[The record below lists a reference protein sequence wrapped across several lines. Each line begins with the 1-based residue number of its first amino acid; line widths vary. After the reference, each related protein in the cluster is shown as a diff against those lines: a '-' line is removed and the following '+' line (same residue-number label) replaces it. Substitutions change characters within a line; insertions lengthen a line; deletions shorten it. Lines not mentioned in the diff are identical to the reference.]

1 MDSPSQAACS
11 ARSSLAPQGRAS
23 RRRASA
29 ARPAVRLA
37 SLTVSLRSAAVLQAS
52 KRPASKGGDNV
63 RKPMAA
69 AGTAVFFVLAPGV
82 VAGLLPWWLTG
93 WRVRQPLPWWA
104 WAPLRVA
111 GGVLIAAGVAVLVT
125 AFVRFVAEGA
135 GTPAPAAPTQH
146 LVIGGLYRYVRNPM
160 YLAVVATIVGQA
172 LVLGQP
178 ALLLYAA
185 AAGAAMA
192 AFVHG
197 YEEPT
202 LRRQFGA
209 QYQAY
214 QRAVPAW
221 WPRRRPWQPDQTDQP
236 YRHSACPVTPGAI
249 RLDNCRSCMP
259 PRHAEIAVRLRHGAL
274 AISAHLRC
282 RRHSAA
288 IHSNTEAKARTERHA
303 LSPSDR
309 HRLAR
314 IVTIPRSHRVA
325 YRGLAC
331 RAIALSG
338 CSWSRR
344 R

>member
-1 MDSPSQAACS
+1 
-11 ARSSLAPQGRAS
+11 
-23 RRRASA
+23 
-29 ARPAVRLA
+29 
-37 SLTVSLRSAAVLQAS
+37 
-52 KRPASKGGDNV
+52 
-63 RKPMAA
+63 MAA

-185 AAGAAMA
+185 AADAAMA

-236 YRHSACPVTPGAI
+236 
-249 RLDNCRSCMP
+249 
-259 PRHAEIAVRLRHGAL
+259 
-274 AISAHLRC
+274 
-282 RRHSAA
+282 
-288 IHSNTEAKARTERHA
+288 
-303 LSPSDR
+303 
-309 HRLAR
+309 
-314 IVTIPRSHRVA
+314 
-325 YRGLAC
+325 
-331 RAIALSG
+331 
-338 CSWSRR
+338 
-344 R
+344 